1 MLWEEAPLSQSS
13 PLVRIA
19 VVQPRPG
26 SALPDLGTV
35 SSLDRLGREATL
47 EVLYDAASCSDL
59 AAREPIDLVILEERI
74 GEDDTHQVLA
84 ALRAAGPPVIVVTT
98 GIDEELALD
107 VFRRGAADCIA
118 ATSDYA
124 EVLPVVALEQIRR
137 WRAARERG
145 DTERRIRWLEHLHEA
160 IVNEIPAALVVLD
173 GQGNVVTVNPE
184 FSRIW
189 GVSAGEVNDRPL
201 ESVLPSDLL
210 ESGGVGEVLSRA
222 AEGRSVAPRIAR
234 VIDGERGMRAFD
246 VRAKRLDEGRL
257 LLVLSDLTE
266 VELLAKQVDDL
277 QRYNE
282 NIIQNMNSA
291 LLVVNLEGRI
301 TYANPT
307 AELILDTR
315 PGGLRDSPVWDWFP
329 NTPREEVLISRTLTE
344 NTRFRGAE
352 TVITRASGGIV
363 PIGISCA
370 PMSDRDGTRLGAVA
384 IFQDLTEIKQ
394 LHRQV
399 LQTEKMASI
408 GQLAA
413 GVAHEINNPMGFIHA
428 NLCQMSEYLDDLD
441 KVWDSME
448 ALRRAVRE
456 LERPTM
462 EEGGFAPGDASI
474 TARSGEIP
482 RAMAAL
488 DGVIEKVDADFLISD
503 FGKAVR
509 ESLEGSERIRH
520 IVQDLR
526 AFSHQDTAERVASDL
541 NQCLD
546 STANIVWTMMKH
558 SVSLTKQYE
567 ELPPVFCFPMQL
579 KQVFMN
585 LIVNAYQAIEAG
597 AGAEGGRG
605 EICLRTERRGD
616 LVAVVV
622 TDNGT
627 GIASDALD
635 RIFDPFFTTKD
646 VGIGTGLGLSTS
658 FNIVRRHGGTIRV
671 ESLEGQGTTFEVLL
685 PVEVPDPETET
696 AA

>member
-1 MLWEEAPLSQSS
+1 MSESS

-19 VVQPRPG
+19 IVQPPPG
-26 SALPDLGTV
+26 SAQRDLGTV
-35 SSLDRLGREATL
+35 SALDRLGREATL
-47 EVLYDAASCSDL
+47 EVLHDAHSCCDL
-59 AAREPIDLVILEERI
+59 LARETPDLVILEERV
-74 GEDDTHQVLA
+74 GESDAHQLLA
-84 ALRAAGPPVIVVTT
+84 ALRGDGPPVIVVTT
-98 GIDEELALD
+98 ELDEELALD

-118 ATSDYA
+118 ASSDYS

-145 DTERRIRWLEHLHEA
+145 DAERRIRWLEHLHEA

-184 FSRIW
+184 FSRVW
-189 GVSAGEVNDRPL
+189 GVSSDEVNGRPL
-201 ESVLPSDLL
+201 EGVLPSDLL
-210 ESGGVGEVLSRA
+210 ESGGVGEVLSRV

-234 VIDGERGMRAFD
+234 VIGGEHGMRAFD

-266 VELLAKQVDDL
+266 VELLAKQVADL

-291 LLVVNLEGRI
+291 LLVVDLDGRI

-307 AELILDTR
+307 AEQILDTE
-315 PGGLRDSPVWDWFP
+315 PGGLRGRPVWEWFP
-329 NTPREEVLISRTLTE
+329 DAPREEVLISRTLEE
-344 NTRFRGAE
+344 NTRYRGAE
-352 TVITRASGGIV
+352 TVISRSSGRIV

-370 PMSDRDGTRLGAVA
+370 PMSDRDGTPLGAVA
-384 IFQDLTEIKQ
+384 IFQDLTEMKQ
-394 LHRQV
+394 LQRQV

-428 NLCQMSEYLDDLD
+428 NLCQMSEYLDDLAGVWD
-441 KVWDSME
+441 KVE
-448 ALRRAVRE
+448 ALRKTVQA
-456 LERPTM
+456 LHPSQLG
-462 EEGGFAPGDASI
+462 EGGSALGAVPSI
-474 TARSGEIP
+474 PEEIQRATGE
-482 RAMAAL
+482 L
-488 DGVIEKVDADFLISD
+488 DVVIDKVEADFLISD

-526 AFSHQDTAERVASDL
+526 AFSHQDTAELAEADL

-558 SVSLTKQYE
+558 SVSLTKQYD
-567 ELPPVFCFPMQL
+567 ELPPVCCFPMQL

-597 AGAEGGRG
+597 GGGDGTRG
-605 EICLRTERRGD
+605 EIRLRTELRGD
-616 LVAVVV
+616 AIAILV

-627 GIASDALD
+627 GIAPDSLD
-635 RIFDPFFTTKD
+635 RIFDPFFTTKE
-646 VGIGTGLGLSTS
+646 VGVGTGLGLSTS
-658 FNIVRRHGGTIRV
+658 FNIVRRHGGTFRV
-671 ESLEGQGTTFEVLL
+671 ESIEGQGTTFEVLL
-685 PVEVPDPETET
+685 PLDALAPEAET
-696 AA
+696 VRNAG